1 MNKQQLL
8 VVALLVSL
16 GVNLLIAGVVIG
28 RAGKGP
34 RPPVGPPPME
44 WVARE
49 LPPETKRVVMQEM
62 RARQADFKPLRS
74 ELRTATQA
82 VRRAI
87 TASDEDYDPQALA
100 AALKEVR
107 RVSIRYQELIHE
119 SLVGVTADMPR
130 AQRIAVARAA
140 LARAQQG
147 QMPQRPAPD
156 ER

>member
-8 VVALLVSL
+8 VVALLVSV

-34 RPPVGPPPME
+34 RPPMGPPPME

-82 VRRAI
+82 VRRAL
-87 TASDEDYDPQALA
+87 ADALT
-100 AALKEVR
+100 EVR

-130 AQRIAVARAA
+130 VQRIAVARAA

-147 QMPQRPAPD
+147 QIPQRPAPD